1 MNAAVPLRVTTDSLP
16 SSRKVYVP
24 GEIHADIRVPMRHI
38 DVHPTAGEAGITV
51 YDTSGPYTDPAV
63 KIDIARGLPRLRQSW
78 IDARGDTERLGLST
92 RARSGKAVTQLAYAR
107 AGIITPEMEYVA
119 IREGVPERLVRD
131 EIAAR
136 FPGHRIAGEEYGVSG
151 DDDAPATWLIDP
163 VDGTTN
169 YVHGLPWSSSSCA
182 VLDEE
187 GAAVGA
193 VADPYRREVL
203 SAVRGS
209 GAQRDGEPTRCVD
222 TATLVGGIFLTELTM
237 QWVWNGLPALM
248 GRLADAGCVT
258 RIMGSNAFSIS
269 AVAAGRC
276 VATAIGGFNPGDCL
290 AAALIAAEAG
300 AVLPRGVPEDGAP
313 FIAAAPGVADELLS
327 IWPAA

>member
-1 MNAAVPLRVTTDSLP
+1 LLTDAELTACLALMDDVAVRAMEL
-16 SSRKVYVP
+16 
-24 GEIHADIRVPMRHI
+24 I
-38 DVHPTAGEAGITV
+38 AGERPRADQVSTKRTAADWV
-51 YDTSGPYTDPAV
+51 TETDLAV
-63 KIDIARGLPRLRQSW
+63 
-78 IDARGDTERLGLST
+78 
-92 RARSGKAVTQLAYAR
+92 
-107 AGIITPEMEYVA
+107 
-119 IREGVPERLVRD
+119 ERLVRD

-136 FPGHRIAGEEYGVSG
+136 FPGHRIDGEEYGISG

-169 YVHGLPWSSSSCA
+169 YVHALPVSSFSICVA
-182 VLDEE
+182 DDG
-187 GAAVGA
+187 GAAAGL
-193 VADPYRREVL
+193 VADPYRRDVL
-203 SAVRGS
+203 SAARGR
-209 GAQRDGEPTRCVD
+209 GAWRGGEPTHVSDAR
-222 TATLVGGIFLTELTM
+222 TLMGGIVLTEYSA
-237 QWVWNGLPALM
+237 QSIWNGMVDAM
-248 GRLADAGCVT
+248 RVLANAGCVT

-300 AVLPRGVPEDGAP
+300 AVLPWGVPEDGAP